1 MSYGFHNKVLRVDLS
16 THETALDEPGEEFFR
31 TYLGGWGVIGHYLLK
46 ELVPGVDPLG
56 PDNLL
61 IFAPGVVTGAPVGGS
76 GRHAVGAK
84 SPLTAGFAASEAGG
98 FWGAELKRAGWDGIV
113 ISGQAEEPVYLW
125 IKDDQVEIRNAS
137 HLWGKRTADVE
148 AVLRKELGD
157 KRVRVAQ
164 CGLAGE
170 NKVRYACVMHD
181 VNRAAG
187 RTGLGAVMGSKS
199 LKAVAVRGSGQVEVA
214 DGDKV
219 REVARWLR
227 DHFMESGYLRGIH
240 NNGTAGILISLDARG
255 GLPTRN
261 FQQGSFDG
269 AETITGETMTE
280 TILVERDTCF
290 ACPIYCK
297 RCVQAAKP
305 YQVDPVYG
313 GPEYETLAA
322 LGSCCGVDDLEAVA
336 YGNQLCNAYGLD
348 TISTGVVIAWAMECC
363 ERGLLTPADTGGLDL
378 RFGDAEVMLRLIEQ
392 IAHRQGF
399 GDLLAE
405 GCLRAAQEI
414 GRGTERYAM
423 QVKGQ
428 EIPMHEPRIKF
439 GLNIGYATSPT
450 GADHMHNVHDTALAR
465 EGAPIQN
472 MRSLGILQPVAA
484 DYLGPE
490 KVRLFKY
497 RQAWRM
503 LDNCLTLCMM
513 MRDIFSADHICDLV
527 QGVTGWNSSMFELMK
542 VSERALAMAQAFN
555 YREGFG
561 PQDDVAHWR
570 FSTPFDDGPAVGVRV
585 PHEEIQRAIQLYYE
599 MNGWDSDTGAPTA
612 GKLHELG
619 LHWVAE
625 LLYE

>member
-1 MSYGFHNKVLRVDLS
+1 MPYGFHNKMLRVNLS
-16 THETALDEPGEEFFR
+16 THEIALDEPGEEFFR

-84 SPLTAGFAASEAGG
+84 SPLTGGFAASEAGG

-125 IKDDQVEIRNAS
+125 IKDDHVEIRDAS
-137 HLWGKRTADVE
+137 HLWGKKTADVE
-148 AVLRKELGD
+148 ATLRKELGD
-157 KRVRVAQ
+157 ERVRVAQ

-170 NKVRYACVMHD
+170 SRVRFASVMHD

-214 DGDKV
+214 DRDKV
-219 REVARWLR
+219 RTVARWLR

-240 NNGTAGILISLDARG
+240 NDGTAGILISLDVRG

-280 TILVERDTCF
+280 SILVERDTCF

-297 RCVQAAKP
+297 RCVEAAQP

-313 GPEYETLAA
+313 GPEYETVAA
-322 LGSCCGVDDLEAVA
+322 LGSCCGVDDLEAIA

-348 TISTGVVIAWAMECC
+348 TISTGVVIAWAMECF
-363 ERGLLTPADTGGLDL
+363 ERGLLTPVDTGGLDL
-378 RFGDAEVMLRLIEQ
+378 RFGDAAVMLGLIEQ
-392 IAHRQGF
+392 IANRQGF
-399 GDLLAE
+399 GNLLAE

-428 EIPMHEPRIKF
+428 EIPLHEPRIKF
-439 GLNIGYATSPT
+439 GLDIGYATSPT

-513 MRDIFSADHICDLV
+513 MRDIFGADHICNLV

-555 YREGFG
+555 YREGFR
-561 PQDDVAHWR
+561 PKDDVAHWR
-570 FSTPFDDGPAVGVRV
+570 FSTPFEDGPAAGVRV

-612 GKLHELG
+612 ATLHELG

>member
-1 MSYGFHNKVLRVDLS
+1 MSYGFHNRMLRVNLS
-16 THETALDEPGEEFFR
+16 THEITLDEPGEEFFR

-84 SPLTAGFAASEAGG
+84 SPLTGGFAASEAGG

-113 ISGQAEEPVYLW
+113 ISGQAGEPVYLW

-148 AVLRKELGD
+148 AILRKELGD

-170 NKVRYACVMHD
+170 RKVRFASVMHD

-187 RTGLGAVMGSKS
+187 RTGLGAVMGAKG

-214 DGDKV
+214 DRGKV
-219 REVARWLR
+219 QTVARWLR

-240 NNGTAGILISLDARG
+240 NNGTAGQLISLDATG
-255 GLPTRN
+255 GLPTHN
-261 FQQGSFDG
+261 FQQGSFEG
-269 AETITGETMTE
+269 AETITGETITD

-297 RCVQAAKP
+297 RCVQAAQP
-305 YQVDPVYG
+305 YQIDPVYG
-313 GPEYETLAA
+313 GPEYETVAA
-322 LGSCCGVDDLEAVA
+322 LGSCCGVDDLEAIA
-336 YGNQLCNAYGLD
+336 YGNQQCNAYGLD
-348 TISTGVVIAWAMECC
+348 TISTGVVIAWAMECF
-363 ERGLLTPADTGGLDL
+363 ERGLLTPVDTGGLDL
-378 RFGDAEVMLRLIEQ
+378 RFGDVEAMLGLIEQ

-399 GDLLAE
+399 GNLLAE

-423 QVKGQ
+423 HVKGQ

-439 GLNIGYATSPT
+439 GLDIGYATSPT
-450 GADHMHNVHDTALAR
+450 GADHMHNIHDTALAR
-465 EGAPIQN
+465 EGSPIEK

-503 LDNCLTLCMM
+503 LGNCLTLCMM

-542 VSERALAMAQAFN
+542 VSERGLTLAQAFN
-555 YREGFG
+555 HREGFG

-570 FSTPFDDGPAVGVRV
+570 FSTPFEDGPAVGVHV
-585 PHEEIQRAIQLYYE
+585 PHEEIQRAIRLYYE

-619 LHWVAE
+619 LHWLAE